1 MFALLG
7 NMGDRV
13 KKKDEIVLNP
23 RLFGAVPEKFA
34 SKTT

>member
-1 MFALLG
+1 MFELLG

-13 KKKDEIVLNP
+13 KKSGKIVLNL
-23 RLFGAVPEKFA
+23 RLFKVVSEKFA

>member
-1 MFALLG
+1 MFVLLG

-13 KKKDEIVLNP
+13 KKRGEIVLNLC
-23 RLFGAVPEKFA
+23 LFEAVPEKFA